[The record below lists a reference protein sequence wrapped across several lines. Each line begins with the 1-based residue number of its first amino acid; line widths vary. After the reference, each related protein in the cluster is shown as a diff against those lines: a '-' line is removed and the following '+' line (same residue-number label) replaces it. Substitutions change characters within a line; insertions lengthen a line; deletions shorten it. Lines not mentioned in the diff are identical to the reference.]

1 MAKNKEN
8 IGDVF
13 RVLEIL
19 ICHMADGNFFYI
31 KMKAG
36 SVLSES

>member
-19 ICHMADGNFFYI
+19 ICHMADGIFFI
-31 KMKAG
+31 SK
-36 SVLSES
+36 